1 MSVSRQTFSHH
12 ILDDN
17 KYIDVQ
23 SLIRTLNALRVLE
36 YHDNYDIVNT
46 RCKDYQLKEEVIN
59 YYKKEG
65 VCTEP
70 IVVTD
75 DDFCLDGRHR
85 VAYRKQIND
94 TTCSAYIVP
103 GEYVSKFVKIQPGI

>member
-46 RCKDYQLKEEVIN
+46 RCTIN
-59 YYKKEG
+59 
-65 VCTEP
+65 
-70 IVVTD
+70 
-75 DDFCLDGRHR
+75 
-85 VAYRKQIND
+85 
-94 TTCSAYIVP
+94 
-103 GEYVSKFVKIQPGI
+103 